1 MIIVKFIII
10 AVFAYLIG
18 GIPFGLIYSRWLG
31 KIDITKHG
39 SGNVGGTNVL
49 RILGL
54 GPAALTIVSD
64 VAKAVVAIIFAR
76 VVIGNEVLMF
86 GGFPPYTSEI
96 NIVADVLAGFM
107 AMLGHNWTIYNK
119 FRGGKGVAVYFGGW
133 ILIFPLILTV
143 GVFVLLPTVIIT
155 RHMSRASIL
164 AALGVVILMIVL
176 TVFYQVSPIYLLYS
190 IIAAAIIVF
199 QHRANI
205 VRLQRGTELKLD
217 DDIFKKHI
225 DPAK

>member
-10 AVFAYLIG
+10 AVVAFLVG

-54 GPAALTIVSD
+54 GPAAATILSD
-64 VAKAVVAIIFAR
+64 LAKAVLAVILARLIIGVDVFS
-76 VVIGNEVLMF
+76 F

-96 NIVADVLAGFM
+96 NIIADVLAAFM
-107 AMLGHNWTIYNK
+107 AMVGHNWTIYNK

-133 ILIFPLILTV
+133 ILIFPVILLV
-143 GVFVLLPTVIIT
+143 GVFVLIPTVIIT
-155 RHMSRASIL
+155 RHMSRASIF

-176 TVFYQVSPIYLLYS
+176 TVVYSVSPIYLLYS
-190 IIAAAIIVF
+190 IVASTIIVF

-217 DDIFKKHI
+217 GDIFKKHT
-225 DPAK
+225 DSTR